1 MIGIY
6 PLCRTSQGTHFV
18 SIVKI
23 KRFTM
28 FGEIMI
34 VYFDV
39 HTEDINKMC
48 ALSWTGEE
56 GEFLALEQVVC
67 IITAGL

>member
-1 MIGIY
+1 
-6 PLCRTSQGTHFV
+6 
-18 SIVKI
+18 
-23 KRFTM
+23 M